1 MEVAKVGRQEEHAWL
16 VNLQRYC
23 TSVKSKATAEYI
35 DRAREADRRLGVQ
48 EGRICRVEAK
58 LVSIGKLLGIVAGN
72 FGEVSSHTDELI
84 AVLATSKVKKA
95 GLGRCQA
102 SSLLRILETL
112 GMKVLLQWGG
122 SGRLLS

>member
-1 MEVAKVGRQEEHAWL
+1 M
-16 VNLQRYC
+16 
-23 TSVKSKATAEYI
+23 
-35 DRAREADRRLGVQ
+35 
-48 EGRICRVEAK
+48 
-58 LVSIGKLLGIVAGN
+58 AGN

-95 GLGRCQA
+95 GLGRCKA

-122 SGRLLS
+122 SGRLLR